1 MRLKVEQ
8 DSTENIKVWLEAEQD
23 LTRYVKGQLEVEQD
37 SIGCKGMAR
46 SRIGLNWNAKA
57 WLEVEQT
64 KMDRRSLKPNKTQ
77 LDVEAQL
84 EAEQTQLEM

>member
-1 MRLKVEQ
+1 
-8 DSTENIKVWLEAEQD
+8 
-23 LTRYVKGQLEVEQD
+23 
-37 SIGCKGMAR
+37 MAR